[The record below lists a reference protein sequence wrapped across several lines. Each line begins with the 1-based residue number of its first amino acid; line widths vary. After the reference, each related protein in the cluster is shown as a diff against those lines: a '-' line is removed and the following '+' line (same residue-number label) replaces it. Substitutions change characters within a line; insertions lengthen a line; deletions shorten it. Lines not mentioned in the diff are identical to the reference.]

1 MLYFSYSKR
10 KEIKNMLFI
19 IKKASDMDYTEK
31 RVFNSLEELMT
42 FKKEIGH
49 SVIITRAYDAKSG
62 NDSNILL
69 IYDDYL
75 E

>member
-1 MLYFSYSKR
+1 
-10 KEIKNMLFI
+10 MLFI
-19 IKKASDMDYTEK
+19 IRKASDMDYVEK

-42 FKKEIGH
+42 FKREIGY
-49 SVIITRAYDAKSG
+49 SVIITKAYDAESENG
-62 NDSNILL
+62 VNVLL

>member
-1 MLYFSYSKR
+1 
-10 KEIKNMLFI
+10 MLFI
-19 IKKASDMDYTEK
+19 IRKASDIDYVEK

-42 FKKEIGH
+42 FKREIDY
-49 SVIITRAYDAKSG
+49 SVIITKAYDAKSEIDV
-62 NDSNILL
+62 NVLL